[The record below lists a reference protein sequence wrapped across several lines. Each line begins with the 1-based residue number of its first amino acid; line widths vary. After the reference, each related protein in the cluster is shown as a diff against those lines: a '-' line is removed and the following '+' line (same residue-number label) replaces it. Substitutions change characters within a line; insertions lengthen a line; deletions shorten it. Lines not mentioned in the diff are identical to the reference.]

1 MAIPYFDTDIGYIQK
16 LGDNP
21 NADDGLIAQELKEAF
36 DKAPLEIQKFIND
49 YIVPGINNYNTVHNH
64 GGTTIHPANIEL
76 TPGAYTSHGGYIDFH
91 FNGDYSTENRDYTS
105 RIIESPAGVLKV
117 NGYDI
122 VTKANACDWYNLS
135 LNFENGVARFENSG
149 IRYMDVIMVQRRG
162 AMANANLSFCTGTYD
177 GYAIICTDSDV
188 NGTIA
193 VNIHLTRL

>member
-21 NADDGLIAQELKEAF
+21 NADDGLTAQELKEAF
-36 DKAPLEIQKFIND
+36 DKAPLIIQRFIND
-49 YIVPGINNYNTVHNH
+49 YLVPGINNYNTVHDH
-64 GGTTIHPANIEL
+64 GASIINPASIEL
-76 TPGAYTSHGGYIDFH
+76 VPGASAIHGGYIDFH
-91 FNGDYSTENRDYTS
+91 FKGDYASENRDYTS
-105 RIIESPAGVLKV
+105 RIIESSEGNIQINGFDVLTKEKV
-117 NGYDI
+117 
-122 VTKANACDWYNLS
+122 CDWYNLS

-162 AMANANLSFCTGTYD
+162 AMANANLSFCTSTYD